1 MVAVPFSFGAYH
13 RSNFPALVQNN
24 MVAERTASQIEKPVA
39 LIVRP
44 GLDAFAEVGDGP
56 LRGIN
61 RKTGLFNE
69 SAVVVSAD
77 EVFTLSPGAVV
88 TQQAGTLETEEG
100 RVQIAIGRDSEGN
113 SQARI
118 ADGERLYLVTGGT
131 VTAENFPSASEQDGA
146 DSVAYIRQFWLA
158 VKAGTAQV
166 YYLVPG
172 DTDWNALEFASAE
185 YQPDPI
191 ICIGILGDQIFM
203 LGSASTEVWALT
215 GTTSPAIAPYGG
227 LAWDLGCRSRDT
239 VCNMR
244 GSSLIWVTDKC
255 EVVQSFGTTPQI
267 ISDNGLAEQIRKS
280 DPMALRAWTFSID
293 QHIYYV
299 LSLSDQ
305 TWIYDTTMKL
315 WFNANSFELPY
326 WRAHLGTDVSGDAYA
341 LDVQSGSNQVWKVNP
356 DSLTD
361 VGDPIIAVATAF
373 HEMKSGR
380 DGCGNITIIAST
392 GVGLQT
398 GQGSNP
404 LVQMRWSDDQGK
416 TFTDWRSASLGR
428 VGQYETRVRWNRLG
442 QIRAPGRYF
451 QFRRSDPVVF
461 RLSDVRMDEQL

>member
-1 MVAVPFSFGAYH
+1 MVGVPFSFGAYH
-13 RSNFPALVQNN
+13 RTGFPPLTQTN
-24 MVAERTASQIEKPVA
+24 MLAERTASQITNPMA
-39 LIVRP
+39 LILRP
-44 GLDAFAEVGDGP
+44 GLDNFANVGAAP

-61 RKTGLFNE
+61 RKTGLFDE
-69 SAVVVSAD
+69 AAIVVSAN
-77 EVFTLSPGAVV
+77 EVFRLAPSSAV
-88 TQQAGTLETEEG
+88 TQQTGILETDEG
-100 RVQIAIGRDSEGN
+100 RVQIAMGRDSDGE

-118 ADGERLYLVTGGT
+118 VDGQRIYLVEGTT

-172 DTDWNALEFASAE
+172 DTDWNALEFATAE

-191 ICIGILGDQIFM
+191 ICIGILGDQIFL

-227 LAWDLGCRSRDT
+227 LAWDLGCKARDT

-255 EVVQSFGTTPQI
+255 EVVQSFGSTPQI
-267 ISDNGLAEQIRKS
+267 ISDNGIAERIRRS
-280 DPMALRAWTFSID
+280 DPMTLRAWTFSID

-299 LSLSDQ
+299 LSLADE
-305 TWIYDTTMKL
+305 TWVYDVTTKL
-315 WFNANSFELPY
+315 WSNSASYDRDY

-341 LDVQSGSNQVWKVNP
+341 LDAQIGSNQVWKVNP
-356 DSLTD
+356 DSLLD
-361 VGDPIIAVATAF
+361 AGDPIVATATAF
-373 HEMKSGR
+373 HEIKSGR
-380 DGCGNITIIAST
+380 QGCGNISIIAS
-392 GVGLQT
+392 VGLGLQE

-404 LVQMRWSDDQGK
+404 IVEMRWSDDQGR
-416 TFTDWRSASLGR
+416 TWTDWKDTSLGR
-428 VGQYETRVRWNRLG
+428 VGNYEKRVRWNRLG

>member
-13 RSNFPALVQNN
+13 RTGFPPLTQTN
-24 MVAERTASQIEKPVA
+24 MLAERTASQITNPMA

-44 GLDAFAEVGDGP
+44 GLDNFANVGEGP

-69 SAVVVSAD
+69 SAVVVSRD
-77 EVFTLSPGAVV
+77 EVFTLGPSGAV
-88 TQQAGTLETEEG
+88 TQQTGVLETTAN
-100 RVQIAIGRDSEGN
+100 RVQIAMGRDSDGL

-118 ADGERLYLVTGGT
+118 ADGERLYLVANGM
-131 VTAENFPSASEQDGA
+131 VISEQFPSATETDGA
-146 DSVAYIRQFWLA
+146 DSIAYIRQFWLA
-158 VKAGTAQV
+158 VKAGTQQV

-172 DTDWNALEFASAE
+172 DTEWNALEFASAE

-191 ICIGILGDQIFM
+191 ICIGILGDQIFL

-215 GTTSPAIAPYGG
+215 GSTAPAIAPYGG
-227 LAWDLGCRSRDT
+227 LAWDLGCKARDT

-255 EVVQSFGTTPQI
+255 EVVQSFGSTPQI
-267 ISDNGLAEQIRKS
+267 ISDNGLAERIRRS
-280 DPMALRAWTFSID
+280 SPQGLRAWTFSID

-299 LSLSDQ
+299 LSLEAE
-305 TWIYDTTMKL
+305 TWVYDVTTKL
-315 WFNANSFELPY
+315 WSNSASFDRSY
-326 WRAHLGTDVSGDAYA
+326 WRAHLGTDVSGDAFA
-341 LDVQSGSNQVWKVNP
+341 LDAQAGSNQVWKVNP
-356 DSLTD
+356 DTQTD
-361 VGDPIIAVATAF
+361 AGYPIIATATAF
-373 HEMKSGR
+373 HELKSGR
-380 DGCGNITIIAST
+380 DGCGNISIIASVGT
-392 GVGLQT
+392 GLQE

-404 LVQMRWSDDQGK
+404 IVELRWSDDQGQ
-416 TFTDWRSASLGR
+416 TWTDWKRTGLGR
-428 VGQYETRVRWNRLG
+428 VGNYEKRVRWNRLG

>member
-13 RSNFPALVQNN
+13 RTGFPPLTQTN
-24 MVAERTASQIEKPVA
+24 MLAERTASQITNPMA

-44 GLDAFAEVGDGP
+44 GLDNFANVGEGP

-69 SAVVVSAD
+69 SAVVVSRD
-77 EVFTLSPGAVV
+77 EVFTLGPSGAV
-88 TQQAGTLETEEG
+88 TQQTGVLETTAN
-100 RVQIAIGRDSEGN
+100 RVQIAMGRDSDGL

-118 ADGERLYLVTGGT
+118 ADGERLYLVANGM
-131 VTAENFPSASEQDGA
+131 VISEQFPSATETDGA
-146 DSVAYIRQFWLA
+146 DSIAYIRQFWLA
-158 VKAGTAQV
+158 VKAGTQQV

-172 DTDWNALEFASAE
+172 DTEWNALEFASAE

-191 ICIGILGDQIFM
+191 ICIGILGDQIFL

-215 GTTSPAIAPYGG
+215 GSTAPAIAPYGG
-227 LAWDLGCRSRDT
+227 LAWDLGCKARDT

-255 EVVQSFGTTPQI
+255 EVVQSFGSTPQI
-267 ISDNGLAEQIRKS
+267 ISDNGLAERIRRS
-280 DPMALRAWTFSID
+280 SPLGLRAWTFSID

-299 LSLSDQ
+299 LSLEAE
-305 TWIYDTTMKL
+305 TWVYDVTTKL
-315 WFNANSFELPY
+315 WSNSASFDRSY
-326 WRAHLGTDVSGDAYA
+326 WRAHLGTDVSGDAFA
-341 LDVQSGSNQVWKVNP
+341 LDAQAGSNQVWKVNP
-356 DSLTD
+356 DTQTD
-361 VGDPIIAVATAF
+361 AGDPIIATATAF
-373 HEMKSGR
+373 HELKSGR
-380 DGCGNITIIAST
+380 DGCGNISIIASVGT
-392 GVGLQT
+392 GLQE

-404 LVQMRWSDDQGK
+404 IVELRWSDDQGQ
-416 TFTDWRSASLGR
+416 TWTDWKWTGLGR
-428 VGQYETRVRWNRLG
+428 VGNYEKRVRWNRLG